1 MTERWRCFVAVP
13 LGDELRAR
21 LAAEL
26 PSWRDVPD
34 LDGLRW
40 ADPEGWHVTL
50 AFLGA
55 TDPADVPELTA
66 SLEAALRGREASRH
80 VTGGLGGFPS
90 ASRAR
95 VAWYGVSD
103 PERRLRS
110 LADAV
115 RLALGG
121 DATSPFRAHVTLA
134 RARSAPV
141 DLRGWVRDAYPPTGL
156 LDVADVRLMR
166 SHLGGGPARYET
178 LASVALR
185 EHARV

>member
-13 LGDELRAR
+13 LDDELRAR
-21 LAAEL
+21 LGRAVA
-26 PSWRDVPD
+26 SWRDAPG
-34 LDGLRW
+34 LEGLRW
-40 ADPEGWHVTL
+40 SDHDGWHVTL
-50 AFLGA
+50 AFLGVVDA
-55 TDPADVPELTA
+55 ADVPDIAERLRV
-66 SLEAALRGREASRH
+66 ALRDHDASAH
-80 VTGGLGGFPS
+80 ATGGLGAFPS

-95 VAWYGVSD
+95 VAWYGVAD

-115 RLALGG
+115 GNALGI
-121 DATSPFRAHVTLA
+121 DAGSPFRAHVTLA

-141 DLRGWVRDAYPPTGL
+141 DLRSWIRDADAPAGVL
-156 LDVADVRLMR
+156 AVADVRLMR
-166 SHLGGGPARYET
+166 SHLGRGPARYET